1 MKDKEKK
8 EKLDYGNL
16 NALIQTSRVIL
27 KIGLILAICGL
38 VVFGFVILEKTQI
51 LSIIG
56 TILSLIMPLFIGF
69 AVAWLFEPLIK
80 YFEGKSVSRKLSTT
94 IVYILFILV
103 LIILLGLVVPE
114 FISQLKEL
122 ISQVPLF
129 LNDAK
134 SFITNLFSKFADSE
148 IDVAT
153 LQNDLIRQLE
163 SFLNNFTSNSVSSIV
178 NGVTN
183 VLSEGFKVIL
193 GLIIGFYISLDFDKV
208 VGHIVDYIPK
218 RHKKDLSKVLDEL
231 NIMARNY
238 VSGTLFTSLIVA
250 FLVFL
255 GLIISGISS
264 PLLFAVFCGITNII
278 PYFGPYIG
286 GIPVIIVGFSIS
298 PMCGIISTIVIFVVQ
313 FVEGNIIHP
322 LIIGKATSI
331 HPITI
336 VISLLIF
343 EYFFGIGGMILA
355 TPIVGALKII
365 FNHFDSKYDLLD
377 RIKPVKNE
385 N

>member
-80 YFEGKSVSRKLSTT
+80 YFESKSVSRKLSTI

-298 PMCGIISTIVIFVVQ
+298 PMCGIISAIVIFVVQ

>member
-80 YFEGKSVSRKLSTT
+80 YFEGKSVSRKLSTI

-218 RHKKDLSKVLDEL
+218 RHKKDLSKVFDEL

-298 PMCGIISTIVIFVVQ
+298 PMCGIISAIVIFVVQ